1 MNKKLMF
8 LIFLF
13 ISCSSGDES
22 TEIIND
28 NNEAESNQ
36 EEAFK
41 KIVDDNYNNDSF
53 SFGSLLILS

>member
-41 KIVDDNYNNDSF
+41 KIVNDNN
-53 SFGSLLILS
+53 